1 MALATRNGIMPRRPG
16 SVDLTHEQLLQ
27 AIALLNGIER
37 AAFDV
42 ARDRPELD
50 EFVGNVRCWLRE
62 VRAIFHTPSSEAH
75 AHVLRRLLDEI
86 DAIDRRVSRH

>member
-1 MALATRNGIMPRRPG
+1 MARRPG

-42 ARDRPELD
+42 ARDQPELD
-50 EFVGNVRCWLRE
+50 EFVGNVRLWLRE
-62 VRAIFHTPSSEAH
+62 VRAIFRTPQHRDSCP
-75 AHVLRRLLDEI
+75 VLRRLLDEVE
-86 DAIDRRVSRH
+86 AIDRRMSRH

>member
-1 MALATRNGIMPRRPG
+1 MGIMPRRPG

-50 EFVGNVRCWLRE
+50 EFVGNVRLWLRE
-62 VRAIFHTPSSEAH
+62 VRTIFRTPSTETH
-75 AHVLRRLLDEI
+75 AHVLRRLLDEVE
-86 DAIDRRVSRH
+86 AIDQRMARH

>member
-1 MALATRNGIMPRRPG
+1 MLRRPG

-37 AAFDV
+37 AATDV

-50 EFVGNVRCWLRE
+50 EFVGNVRVWLRE
-62 VRAIFHTPSSEAH
+62 VRAIYHTPSTETH
-75 AHVLRRLLDEI
+75 AHVLHRLLDEI
-86 DAIDRRVSRH
+86 DAIDRRRARH

>member
-1 MALATRNGIMPRRPG
+1 MPRRPG

-50 EFVGNVRCWLRE
+50 EFVGNVRLWLRE
-62 VRAIFHTPSSEAH
+62 AIESSRAVMSAVSVSGLVSYTSTSGSGWITSS
-75 AHVLRRLLDEI
+75 I
-86 DAIDRRVSRH
+86 

>member
-1 MALATRNGIMPRRPG
+1 MIRRPG
-16 SVDLTHEQLLQ
+16 SVDLSHEQLLQ

-62 VRAIFHTPSSEAH
+62 VRAIFHTPSTETH

-86 DAIDRRVSRH
+86 EAIDRRASRH

>member
-1 MALATRNGIMPRRPG
+1 MLRRPG

-37 AAFDV
+37 AATDV

-50 EFVGNVRCWLRE
+50 EFVGNVRVWLRE
-62 VRAIFHTPSSEAH
+62 VRAIYHTPRSETH
-75 AHVLRRLLDEI
+75 ACVLRRLLDEI
-86 DAIDRRVSRH
+86 DAIDRRRARH

>member
-1 MALATRNGIMPRRPG
+1 M
-16 SVDLTHEQLLQ
+16 DLTHDQLLQ

-50 EFVGNVRCWLRE
+50 EFVGNVRAWLRE
-62 VRAIFHTPSSEAH
+62 VRAIFRTPSTETH
-75 AHVLRRLLDEI
+75 AHLLRRLLDEVDQI
-86 DAIDRRVSRH
+86 DQRAARH

>member
-1 MALATRNGIMPRRPG
+1 MARRPG

-50 EFVGNVRCWLRE
+50 EFVGNVR
-62 VRAIFHTPSSEAH
+62 
-75 AHVLRRLLDEI
+75 LL
-86 DAIDRRVSRH
+86 AA

>member
-1 MALATRNGIMPRRPG
+1 MLRRPG
-16 SVDLTHEQLLQ
+16 SVDLWHEQLLQ

-37 AAFDV
+37 AASDV

-50 EFVGNVRCWLRE
+50 EFVGNVRVWLRE
-62 VRAIFHTPSSEAH
+62 VRAIFHTPSSETH

-86 DAIDRRVSRH
+86 EAIDRRGARH

>member
-1 MALATRNGIMPRRPG
+1 
-16 SVDLTHEQLLQ
+16 VDLTHEQLLQ

-50 EFVGNVRCWLRE
+50 EFVGNVRAWLRE
-62 VRAIFHTPSSEAH
+62 VRS
-75 AHVLRRLLDEI
+75 
-86 DAIDRRVSRH
+86 RRVTSERE